1 MYIIAFTT
9 LGDTKEE
16 YEAMLDA
23 RLRTKPNSEVG
34 DTSLV
39 CGRPL
44 QLQLSY
50 YNNSLYFSIP
60 FTCSSLQVISKIFFV
75 LYFRLSSMKTV
86 FI

>member
-34 DTSLV
+34 KTSLF

-44 QLQLSY
+44 QLQLYY

-60 FTCSSLQVISKIFFV
+60 LLAVVCKLFPRYLLLYIFV
-75 LYFRLSSMKTV
+75 R
-86 FI
+86 IW